1 HQPAFGIQGD
11 VVPAVAAALL
21 AGLAVFLLL
30 GDERPLLIQLHFL
43 GRGGKKP
50 PARRGLAGRACRPAG
65 QSGPPCLYRRR
76 SGVPSGGPR
85 SHPGGVGRRRGPGRG
100 EPGGEQGGALALGES
115 LLARAAGEHP
125 PLVLAVAEA
134 DPEVAFITQAVVGA
148 IRVLTTKQGK

>member
-1 HQPAFGIQGD
+1 
-11 VVPAVAAALL
+11 
-21 AGLAVFLLL
+21 
-30 GDERPLLIQLHFL
+30 
-43 GRGGKKP
+43 
-50 PARRGLAGRACRPAG
+50 
-65 QSGPPCLYRRR
+65 
-76 SGVPSGGPR
+76 GVPSGGPR

-148 IRVLTTKQGK
+148 IRVLTTKQGKVFHEATPTQQAIKSVGNSLPRL